1 VLLGRG
7 LSEADTATTRRI
19 AVVNQAFVTH
29 FLKGKPPL
37 GAHFGL
43 SAKDPN
49 EFEVVGVTEDTKY
62 EDPDQPQLPMVF
74 MPLAQPAEIFAER
87 ERVGV
92 ERVRFPEDIVV
103 HYHGGE
109 AEMAAALRK
118 AIGDIDPNLPI
129 TRIDSLET
137 QVNSNFNEPEMLAR
151 LTTAFGLV
159 ALLLAAIGIYGVTAY
174 TVERR
179 TPEVGLRMALGANR
193 ADVLRGVLKHAL
205 AQVITGL
212 IIGIPL
218 ALGLGRLMAAH
229 LYNVSSSN
237 PLILG
242 GAFVTLMVAAV
253 LAALLP
259 ARRAASIEPVEALR
273 NQ

>member
-1 VLLGRG
+1 MGTHVLLGRG
-7 LSEADTATTRRI
+7 FSEADTATTRRI

-43 SAKDPN
+43 SAHDPS
-49 EFEVVGVTEDTKY
+49 EFEIVGVAEDTKY

-74 MPLAQPAEIFAER
+74 MPLAQPAEVFAER

-193 ADVLRGVLKHAL
+193 ADVLRERPEARAGAG
-205 AQVITGL
+205 AYG
-212 IIGIPL
+212 
-218 ALGLGRLMAAH
+218 AR
-229 LYNVSSSN
+229 SSACRWRSAWA
-237 PLILG
+237 G
-242 GAFVTLMVAAV
+242 
-253 LAALLP
+253 
-259 ARRAASIEPVEALR
+259 
-273 NQ
+273 